1 MQNRL
6 LALAAAFFVAVASS
20 RTSAVAQAPPTTSSG
35 QANIARENQLLQVFK
50 TGEAEQLDKLLAP
63 GFVNH
68 AGPGDL
74 TGPAATKGLVQAFH
88 ARFHPVKMEVKKQWA
103 DADHVS
109 TWIRYTGANPAAI
122 VDGIELTRYANG
134 QAVEYWFFPNSQAIK
149 P

>member
-6 LALAAAFFVAVASS
+6 LALAAASLVAVASS
-20 RTSAVAQAPPTTSSG
+20 RAVAQAPPTASPG

-50 TGEAEQLDKLLAP
+50 TGEAEQLGKLLAP

-74 TGPAATKGLVQAFH
+74 IGPAATKGLVQAFH
-88 ARFHPVKMEVKKQWA
+88 ARFHPVKMEIKKQWA

-122 VDGIELTRYANG
+122 VDGIELTRYVNG
-134 QAVEYWFFPNSQAIK
+134 QAVEHWFFPNSQAVK